1 MANENK
7 NIENEK
13 IQATAV
19 ADNEAASKDY
29 AENFMPNVHRIGR
42 ATMAIAFCLSFLPV
56 VYFIVVRGYGM
67 PVSAYINT
75 AVAICSIGI
84 GMWLSEPLSYWPV
97 LGSAGTY
104 ISYFSGNVGS
114 MRFPVALN
122 VQSTMNADINT
133 PRGQVITIVGIVA
146 SVFSN
151 LIILLVIVLAGN
163 WVLTVLPEVVIASF
177 SFVMPCLLGS
187 MILMRFNGKEGI
199 AKGFL
204 DCLPYLA
211 TAIIC
216 KVLIS
221 NVLTFLSSFGM
232 AISVILSI
240 LVGYVLYRRRLAN
253 AGTKA

>member
-7 NIENEK
+7 NPEN
-13 IQATAV
+13 IQAATANN
-19 ADNEAASKDY
+19 DAANKDY

-42 ATMAIAFCLSFLPV
+42 STMAIAFCLSFLPV
-56 VYFIVVRGYGM
+56 VYFIVVRGYTM
-67 PVSAYINT
+67 PISAYINT
-75 AVAICSIGI
+75 TIAICSIGI

-133 PRGQVITIVGIVA
+133 PRGQIITIVGIVA

-151 LIILLVIVLAGN
+151 LIILLIIVLAGN
-163 WVLTVLPEVVIASF
+163 WLLTILPEAIIASF

-187 MILMRFNGKEGI
+187 MILMRFNGKSGL

-216 KVLIS
+216 KVLIT
-221 NVLTFLSSFGM
+221 NVFTFLSSFGM

-240 LVGYVLYRRRLAN
+240 LVGYILYRRRLSKQASN
-253 AGTKA
+253 A